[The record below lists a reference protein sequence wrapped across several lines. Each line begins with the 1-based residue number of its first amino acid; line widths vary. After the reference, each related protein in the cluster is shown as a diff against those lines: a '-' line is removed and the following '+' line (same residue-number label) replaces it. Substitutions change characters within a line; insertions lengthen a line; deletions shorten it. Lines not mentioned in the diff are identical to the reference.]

1 MPPIPDLLHP
11 IPSLRV
17 DPVVVHERIAMA
29 FASGGT
35 EGALDGCLESAGY
48 APSDFDPG
56 CFEHDLFLL
65 ELVRRALRVKVGGRA
80 LIASEAHLLGLIG
93 RPPSDPEV
101 VPFRQAVLAELAE
114 DRELRAATTELYVS
128 IHALRTLL
136 STATPLGGF
145 LDIAHR
151 RLDVLIALREL
162 IDALASPVFARA
174 KSGLSR
180 LADYGEA
187 LHGGEA
193 YLRLARLLELDSRA
207 SSLDVR
213 LQVGFDG
220 SLRGFEVVRISD
232 NAENPFYVSPWQRFW
247 QRVRF
252 YFRGFRFTEAELVDR
267 LVDDVFDRF
276 EPELPA
282 IVQLMGD
289 LEFYLAGLAFRDL
302 AESHGHAVCLPEIVD
317 PRDGR
322 PEPRVYEGLFNP
334 LLLGPQQHA
343 VPCDVA
349 LEQHD
354 AITILTGP
362 NSGGKTRFL
371 QAIGFTQ
378 LLAQAGL
385 YVPASRARLVRA
397 DGMFVSLVV
406 EASADQSEG
415 RLGTELARVREVF
428 ERLGCGSLVL
438 LDELCS
444 GTNPSEGE
452 EMFEL
457 VVDLLAE
464 LEPQAF
470 VSTHFLGLAARLAEA
485 RSGELAFLQVELD
498 HRERPTYRFV
508 EGVATSSLARQTA
521 ARLGVTR
528 VELAELV
535 EQKRNERAQRRVR
548 SALRGAVE
556 EQAPTSGP
564 PPPSSDA
571 QPELPRLR
579 AVDSGRSAR

>member
-1 MPPIPDLLHP
+1 MLTNPDLLEP
-11 IPSLRV
+11 TPRLRLDPSL
-17 DPVVVHERIAMA
+17 VHERVAMA
-29 FASGGT
+29 FASGGA
-35 EGALDGCLESAGY
+35 EGALDGCLERASP

-65 ELVRRALRVKVGGRA
+65 ELVRRCLRVVVDGRPVV
-80 LIASEAHLLGLIG
+80 ASERYLLNQLGH
-93 RPPSDPEV
+93 PPSDPSV
-101 VPFRQAVLAELAE
+101 VPFRQAILAELAS
-114 DRELRAATTELYVS
+114 DQELRQATTDVFLAL
-128 IHALRTLL
+128 HALRSLL

-151 RLDVLIALREL
+151 RLDVLVALRDA
-162 IDALASPVFARA
+162 IDAMGAPALSRA
-174 KSGLSR
+174 TSGLAR
-180 LADYGEA
+180 VAAYGEA
-187 LHGGEA
+187 LRSGEA
-193 YLRLARLLELDSRA
+193 YERLARLLELDSNA

-220 SLRGFEVVRISD
+220 NLRGFEVVRVSD
-232 NAENPFYVSPWQRFW
+232 NAHNPFYVSPWKLFW

-252 YFRGFRFTEAELVDR
+252 FFRGFRFTEAELVDR
-267 LVDDVFDRF
+267 LVDGVFDRF

-282 IVQLMGD
+282 FLQLLGD
-289 LEFYLAGLAFRDL
+289 LELHLAALSFRDL
-302 AESHGHAVCLPEIVD
+302 AEAHGLEVCLPELVD
-317 PRDGR
+317 PRDDR
-322 PEPRVYEGLFNP
+322 PEARVYEGLFNP
-334 LLLGPQQHA
+334 LLLGPKQHA
-343 VPCDVA
+343 VPCDVELA
-349 LEQHD
+349 RHD

-378 LLAQAGL
+378 LLAQSGL
-385 YVPASRARLVRA
+385 FVPARRARLVRA
-397 DGMFVSLVV
+397 EGMFVSLVV

-457 VVDLLAE
+457 VVDLLGD

-470 VSTHFLGLAARLAEA
+470 VSTHFLGLAARMAA
-485 RSGELAFLQVELD
+485 SHPGELSFLQVELD
-498 HRERPTYRFV
+498 ARERPTYRFV
-508 EGVATSSLARQTA
+508 DGVATSSLARQTA

-528 VELAELV
+528 VELEELV
-535 EQKRNERAQRRVR
+535 EQKRLARLARRARTPRPVDVPAPEHASGAPPAAEPERA
-548 SALRGAVE
+548 
-556 EQAPTSGP
+556 
-564 PPPSSDA
+564 
-571 QPELPRLR
+571 PRLR
-579 AVDSGRSAR
+579 AVR